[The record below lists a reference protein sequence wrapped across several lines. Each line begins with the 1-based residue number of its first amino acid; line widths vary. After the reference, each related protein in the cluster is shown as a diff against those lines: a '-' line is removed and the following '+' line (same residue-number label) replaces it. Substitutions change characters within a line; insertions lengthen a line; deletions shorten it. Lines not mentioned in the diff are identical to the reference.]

1 MGKEPARR
9 RLRRVEGFTTTEVPD
24 DEKPPLLRVFLARR
38 ARETQ
43 GHFAA
48 APEATDAG
56 FRDLSPEHPVFAMRN
71 SDGRGATRLRQPDTL
86 RRGGGAVPTS
96 LRFALAD
103 GRLYAATPPTRAR

>member
-48 APEATDAG
+48 GPEATDAG
-56 FRDLSPEHPVFAMRN
+56 FRDLSPEHPLPRAP
-71 SDGRGATRLRQPDTL
+71 RLRDAEL
-86 RRGGGAVPTS
+86 GRAWCHEITS
-96 LRFALAD
+96 A
-103 GRLYAATPPTRAR
+103 